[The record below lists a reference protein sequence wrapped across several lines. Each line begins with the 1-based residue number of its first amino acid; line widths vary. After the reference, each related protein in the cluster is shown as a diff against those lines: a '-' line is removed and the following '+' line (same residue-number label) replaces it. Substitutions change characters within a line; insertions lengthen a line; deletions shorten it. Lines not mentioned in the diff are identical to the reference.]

1 MSNVKK
7 AYTEIVALLEA
18 NKDKKVSSVLDQV
31 IELASAKT
39 NRAEGSTYVKDT
51 QGNVVAILD
60 YYFKRW
66 LPLVGDKAVEFG
78 KKDKTATG
86 FNTMCKE
93 GVSAWTKQQ
102 NEAKKALATLLNRVA
117 AGEVKPADIAKEQEA
132 IEATRKA
139 INFPV
144 GEDGKTIELGFADR
158 DSLVK
163 YLAKNKVEVAAE

>member
-1 MSNVKK
+1 MSTVKK
-7 AYTEIVALLEA
+7 NYQEIVAFLEA
-18 NKDKKVSSVLDQV
+18 NKDKKVSSILENV

-39 NRAEGSTYVKDT
+39 NRAEGSTFIKDT

-66 LPLVGDKAVEFG
+66 IPLVGPEAVEFG

-86 FNTMCKE
+86 LNTMCKE

-102 NEAKKALATLLNRVA
+102 NEAKKALATLLNKVA
-117 AGEVKPADIAKEQEA
+117 AGEIKPADIAKEQEK
-132 IEATRKA
+132 IETARKA

-144 GEDGKTIELGFADR
+144 DEAGNTIEIGFADR
-158 DSLVK
+158 DALVK
-163 YLAKNKVEVAAE
+163 YLAKNKV